1 MTLEPSFSD
10 AWYETFGRPD
20 DTVTAREVAFLLDV
34 LPPPPATVL
43 DVACGSGRHA
53 RALLERG
60 YRVTGVELEPRVGV
74 IARAAGV
81 TVHELDMRALRELEG
96 TFDAVMCMWASFGW
110 FDEATNADVFA
121 QMAERTA
128 SNGALVLDV
137 YDPSWFRAHQGQ
149 HILERGGRRTEE
161 LKHVVG
167 ARLFTTLDYGDG
179 HNDDFSWQLYEP
191 HELVALGETA
201 ELTCETICA
210 GFDVRSSPRGEV
222 ARMQAVFRR
231 PGTRLDAEP

>member
-60 YRVTGVELEPRVGV
+60 YRV
-74 IARAAGV
+74 
-81 TVHELDMRALRELEG
+81 
-96 TFDAVMCMWASFGW
+96 
-110 FDEATNADVFA
+110 
-121 QMAERTA
+121 
-128 SNGALVLDV
+128 
-137 YDPSWFRAHQGQ
+137 
-149 HILERGGRRTEE
+149 TEE

>member
-121 QMAERTA
+121 QMAEKTA
-128 SNGALVLDV
+128 RNGVLVLDV
-137 YDPSWFRAHQGQ
+137 FDPIWFGAHQGP
-149 HILERGGRRTEE
+149 HTIERKG
-161 LKHVVG
+161 HVVEEHKRVTG
-167 ARLFTTLDYGDG
+167 SRLYTSLDYADG
-179 HNDDFSWQLYEP
+179 SRDDFSWRLYEP
-191 HELVALGETA
+191 SELIALGEVA
-201 ELTCETICA
+201 GLACESSCA
-210 GFDVRSSPRGEV
+210 GFEVGSTPCGEV
-222 ARMQAVFRR
+222 ARMQLVFRR
-231 PGTRLDAEP
+231 S